1 MGDLPVNDDRARPD
15 PHGTMGLSDVRDEC
29 LMRRALALA
38 GRAEAQ
44 GEVPVGALVVDEH
57 GTVIGEGW
65 NQPISLRDPCA
76 HAEISALRNA
86 AASLGAYR
94 LPETTL
100 YVTLEPCPMCV
111 GAMIHARVRRVV
123 FGAPD
128 PKTGACGGAMAL
140 HDHPSHNHRLAVT
153 GGVLAADC
161 GERLRGF
168 FRARRAASR
177 AR

>member
-1 MGDLPVNDDRARPD
+1 MGDSPVNDDRAHSGSPEVVE
-15 PHGTMGLSDVRDEC
+15 TMHALDER
-29 LMRRALALA
+29 LMRRALILA

-65 NQPISLRDPCA
+65 NQPISLHDPCA

-86 AASLGAYR
+86 AASVGAYR
-94 LPETTL
+94 LPEATL

-128 PKTGACGGAMAL
+128 PKTGACGGAMTL
-140 HDHPSHNHRLAVT
+140 HEHPSHNHRLAVT

-161 GERLRGF
+161 GERLRRF